1 MKKILSLLCAAGM
14 ALSLAA
20 CGSSGTTTSVPP
32 SESLPATTE
41 TATTEPIT
49 LEVFAAA
56 SLTSSMEQI
65 KAMYKDVNP
74 NVTINYTFG
83 SSGTLVTQIKE
94 GSNADIFFSAG
105 EKEMNE
111 LDSTNTTDN
120 TTGADFVLQGTR
132 IDLLSNTVV
141 LVVPEGNPAGI
152 TSFEDLGTDK
162 LTLLAVG
169 NANVPV
175 GRYAEQAL
183 TSMGLWDQ
191 LVNDS
196 KLTYGSDVKEVTS
209 FVSEGAVDA
218 GIVYLTDATDAG
230 LTVVAEAPADSHEA
244 VIYPAAVLNI
254 TQNETAAKEF
264 LDYLSSDEATA
275 IFTAAGFSKAA

>member
-1 MKKILSLLCAAGM
+1 MKKILSLLCASGM

-20 CGSSGTTTSVPP
+20 CGTGGTTTSLPP

-41 TATTEPIT
+41 TASAEPVT

-105 EKEMNE
+105 EKEMNQ
-111 LDSTNTTDN
+111 LDATNTTDN
-120 TTGADFVLQGTR
+120 TDGADFVLQGTR
-132 IDLLSNTVV
+132 LNLLANKVV

-175 GRYAEQAL
+175 GRYAEQVL

-191 LVNDS
+191 LKNDS
-196 KLTYGSDVKEVTS
+196 KLTYGSDVSEVTS

-218 GIVYLTDATDAG
+218 GIVYLTDANNAG
-230 LTVVAEAPADSHEA
+230 LTVVAEAPADSHEP

-264 LDYLSSDEATA
+264 LDYLSGDEATA
-275 IFTAAGFSKAA
+275 IFMAAGFTKPV